1 MKKWIITI
9 VSGLICTLSSYANS
23 QTHFYPQSKLSIQ
36 ENLKSSST
44 CLIKITNDSE
54 QNIIVSG
61 EFDDG
66 SHLTPFIIYA
76 YEVPQYISLFYF
88 NICHGIMNVRIET
101 DRGLKLYDQETYVN
115 SKIRIKSGWL
125 NPYIV
130 LENKHQS

>member
-1 MKKWIITI
+1 MKKWIISI
-9 VSGLICTLSSYANS
+9 VSGLICNFSCYANT
-23 QTHFYPQSKLSIQ
+23 QTHFYPQSTHDL
-36 ENLKSSST
+36 NLGSSAT

-66 SHLTPFIIYA
+66 SHLTPFIVYA

-88 NICHGIMNVRIET
+88 NICHGIMNIRIET
-101 DRGLKLYDQETYVN
+101 ERGLKLYDQDTYVN

-130 LENKHQS
+130 LEKSHQS